1 MAATP
6 YKPVSFTSESVT
18 QQKLQQ
24 MANNDQW
31 LFENTPRL
39 RYSVNE
45 LTRDGGIKMISGKTV
60 YSQVDREYLDV
71 FVYFGSFFTGGCKP
85 IVTATVEH
93 AGGGGRRL
101 ATIRGH
107 GGEID
112 HRGFIAHVTTQA
124 DYPGAFRNFDSGGW
138 LHWQAVGY

>member
-6 YKPVSFTSESVT
+6 YKPVSFTSESIT

-24 MANNDQW
+24 MANNEEW

-39 RYSVNE
+39 RYSTSG
-45 LTRDGGIKMISGKTV
+45 LTRDAGIKLISGKTPHA
-60 YSQVDREYLDV
+60 QVNAEHLDV
-71 FVYFGSFFTGGCKP
+71 PVYFGSFFTGGCKP

-93 AGGGGRRL
+93 NGGGGRRL

-112 HRGFIAHVTTQA
+112 HRGFIAHVTTQE
-124 DYPGAFRNFDSGGW
+124 DYPGAIRNFNSGGW
-138 LHWQAVGY
+138 LHWMAVGY